1 MLTFA
6 PFGGAFESLIFV
18 VFYIN
23 FLPVKTSAIIF
34 CSLPP
39 WSYMHWVDMTLGDL
53 IRLCCG
59 KLSAALLGLRLNR
72 GLLETSIHLWVCTSY
87 LGQKV
92 WINTRMLL
100 LANWNIAVLEHWV
113 FRLRVGRACWFT
125 RDKRAMLLSRSAIG
139 RALPLA
145 ARIVSRLKGL
155 LIQYR
160 HNRLV
165 LIAEVLPTVLI
176 RQENR
181 RDFPFVI
188 FLCGLEGGSWFSK
201 SAKISLRSLYAFWRK
216 AKTRLYWL
224 VYVGL
229 VNTVVI
235 TVLFA
240 HRSDR

>member
-23 FLPVKTSAIIF
+23 FLPVKASAIVF

-39 WSYMHWVDMTLGDL
+39 WSYMYWVDMTLGDL

-72 GLLETSIHLWVCTSY
+72 GLLETSIHLWVCTSD

-145 ARIVSRLKGL
+145 ARIVSQLKGL

-176 RQENR
+176 RQ
-181 RDFPFVI
+181 
-188 FLCGLEGGSWFSK
+188 
-201 SAKISLRSLYAFWRK
+201 
-216 AKTRLYWL
+216 
-224 VYVGL
+224 
-229 VNTVVI
+229 
-235 TVLFA
+235 
-240 HRSDR
+240 